1 MKHLICCLIV
11 MLVFTGCKSVKP
23 MRDTVKTVTENTRTD
38 VRYITQIDTIK
49 IASDVVKIHIPLK
62 KLGETPISKTSDNGR
77 ATATISKKNEDL
89 EVICECAEE
98 LRIIETQNKII
109 ETLTEKLETVDNT
122 VTIIEYK
129 TPWYAK
135 ALSTIGIATI
145 IVVIF
150 GLGSKYLKPSR

>member
-1 MKHLICCLIV
+1 MKHLICCLIL

-23 MRDTVKTVTENTRTD
+23 TRDTVKTVTENTRTD

-77 ATATISKKNEDL
+77 ATATISKKNENL

-98 LRIIETQNKII
+98 TRIIETQNKII

-135 ALSTIGIATI
+135 ALATIGIATI

-150 GLGSKYLKPSR
+150 GLGTRYLKPF